1 MINMLSCESSSLVI
15 DVLVNILG
23 WEDQN
28 MVNEINCNLFIII
41 HWYRTLFYSFKIS
54 KINFFF
60 IQWLK
65 NT

>member
-1 MINMLSCESSSLVI
+1 MINMLSCESPSLVI